1 MSCVCFSKLFFCW
14 KFWIVKAFYPH
25 IVNVHCLHFII
36 KAKPFLVEI
45 SFTDYFFLFS
55 FNTFLGCWEVEVP
68 DQSHKIGEENSVLNG
83 HEVDVDNL
91 GNCPDFPV
99 GKQRVQELLTGIKT
113 VIWALDFVNVTPTL
127 WYPEPP
133 GDSHP
138 EASREDKVS
147 EWGTPGRR
155 ELGQQ
160 GLWYSE
166 SSILFI
172 HYSGLTLGCC
182 W

>member
-1 MSCVCFSKLFFCW
+1 MFHNIAFSSRD
-14 KFWIVKAFYPH
+14 IVYNL
-25 IVNVHCLHFII
+25 I
-36 KAKPFLVEI
+36 FL
-45 SFTDYFFLFS
+45 SG
-55 FNTFLGCWEVEVP
+55 FNTFLGCWKVEVP

-91 GNCPDFPV
+91 RNSPDLPI

-113 VIWALDFVNVTPTL
+113 GTVIGALDFVNVTPTL

-133 GDSHP
+133 GDSHL

-155 ELGQQ
+155 VLGQQ
-160 GLWYSE
+160 GLLYSE
-166 SSILFI
+166 S
-172 HYSGLTLGCC
+172 C
-182 W
+182 